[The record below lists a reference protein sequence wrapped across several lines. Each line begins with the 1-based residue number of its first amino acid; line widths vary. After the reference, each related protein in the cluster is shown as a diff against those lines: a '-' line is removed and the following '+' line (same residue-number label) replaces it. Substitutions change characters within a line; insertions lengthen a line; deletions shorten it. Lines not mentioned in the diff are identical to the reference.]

1 MSTEKAFS
9 GMSLSPPS
17 EEAIS
22 STRALVLQ
30 RLPKDALHNLMLE
43 TQHKVDSIFAQG
55 QFRLN

>member
-43 TQHKVDSIFAQG
+43 TQHKDDSIFAQG